1 MTFSKT
7 TLSLKGL
14 FAKLSKSGTQSNNT
28 LYRVPLCCSY
38 AECPGSYLVILNVVL
53 LSVVMNVIM
62 LNVVMNVIMLSV
74 EAHLLLS

>member
-38 AECPGSYLVILNVVL
+38 AEGRGSYLVNLNVVL
-53 LSVVMNVIM
+53 LS
-62 LNVVMNVIMLSV
+62 VVMNVIMLSV